1 MTDRYRTK
9 NCAYCNKLHKKRGKY
24 CSRSCG
30 NHRNPSPKLRQKVS
44 NTLIHHW
51 NTNDKHVERDQARAI
66 GKLGIRQYHNKSD
79 EDLQAMTLDDFMI
92 EPQVKELPDNQFV
105 AGGDLWTEA
114 D

>member
-1 MTDRYRTK
+1 MGQYRQKTCPK
-9 NCAYCNKLHKKRGKY
+9 CGVTHRKKGDY

-30 NHRNPSPKLRQKVS
+30 NHRSFTPK
-44 NTLIHHW
+44 
-51 NTNDKHVERDQARAI
+51 ARANLSSKLTNLWQTPEI
-66 GKLGIRQYHNKSD
+66 AERRDHMSSHGKLYVKKMHKPDD

>member
-9 NCAYCNKLHKKRGKY
+9 NCARCNKPHKKRGKY

-30 NHRNPSPKLRQKVS
+30 NHRIHTAKNRIQVS

-51 NTNDKHVERDQARAI
+51 NTNDKHVQRDQASSM
-66 GKLGIRQYHNKSD
+66 GKLGIRKYLNPTD

>member
-1 MTDRYRTK
+1 MGQYRQKT
-9 NCAYCNKLHKKRGKY
+9 CPTCRVTHRKKGDY

-30 NHRNPSPKLRQKVS
+30 NHRVHTPKARANLSSK
-44 NTLIHHW
+44 LINHW
-51 NTNDKHVERDQARAI
+51 QTNDMHVRRDQASAA
-66 GKLGIRQYHNKSD
+66 GKLGIRQYRNRD
-79 EDLQAMTLDDFMI
+79 DADLQAMTLDDFMI